1 MYEVFKKLGVSCL
14 SEYLSHPQYIFK
26 KNFWESLLI
35 LFFSIFV
42 NFFDLHTYERH
53 QIYNHYKN
61 TFLIIPGK

>member
-14 SEYLSHPQYIFK
+14 SEYLSHPQYIFLK
-26 KNFWESLLI
+26 KLLGKPFNF
-35 LFFSIFV
+35 FFFFV

-61 TFLIIPGK
+61 TFLIVPGK